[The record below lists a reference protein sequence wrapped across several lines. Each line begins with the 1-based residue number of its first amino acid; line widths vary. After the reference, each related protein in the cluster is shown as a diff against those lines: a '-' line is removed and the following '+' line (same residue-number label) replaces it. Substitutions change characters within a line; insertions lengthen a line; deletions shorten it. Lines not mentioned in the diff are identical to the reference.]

1 MKDYFPEVL
10 KLLAENAKLKA
21 NVNAYRDAYLEAK
34 RHKKR
39 ADKAEKVIRE
49 LAGQLAAA
57 NLNLLPKYNQTG
69 PVVGPVSV
77 ELKRTHCDNGITKK
91 SKRPKHARR

>member
-21 NVNAYRDAYLEAK
+21 NANAYRDAYLKAYKGERKA
-34 RHKKR
+34 RETIKK
-39 ADKAEKVIRE
+39 

-57 NLNLLPKYNQTG
+57 NINLLPKYNQTG
-69 PVVGPVSV
+69 PVVGPVAV
-77 ELKRTHCDNGITKK
+77 ELHRLPCGNGGIEN
-91 SKRPKHARR
+91 A